1 MKAAASGKH
10 RRPLSLIFFIKFGF
24 IPIASNQDIRHPVW
38 RPTHDIADGFVINIL
53 AAFDDELI
61 MDMTTNKAVG
71 EGAHGKTKKISG
83 DCLHN
88 VLNEFRTVAFDSFP
102 FLSGADTFIGYG
114 FTAES
119 IFSDARL
126 YIAKSSIAALIL
138 LTVTVSDLGMMRE
151 TLYFGA
157 PPLML
162 LASHTFA

>member
-71 EGAHGKTKKISG
+71 EGAWKNKEDLWRLPAQCSQRIS
-83 DCLHN
+83 DRS
-88 VLNEFRTVAFDSFP
+88 FRFVPIS
-102 FLSGADTFIGYG
+102 
-114 FTAES
+114 
-119 IFSDARL
+119 
-126 YIAKSSIAALIL
+126 
-138 LTVTVSDLGMMRE
+138 
-151 TLYFGA
+151 
-157 PPLML
+157 
-162 LASHTFA
+162 